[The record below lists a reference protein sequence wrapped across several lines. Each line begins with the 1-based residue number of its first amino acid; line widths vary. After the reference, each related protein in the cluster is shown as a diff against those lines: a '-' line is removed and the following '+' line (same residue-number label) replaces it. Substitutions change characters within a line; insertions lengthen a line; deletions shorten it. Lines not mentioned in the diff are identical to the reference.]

1 MHEEKMLSGPSPRH
15 GNRFSKSPPFL
26 VPGLLVVIVILSFNY
41 WRTSRLNKELLER
54 VAVSDAHSQ
63 KLDYEMKDAAEK
75 SKTLVESLQQSLAEE
90 KNNVQSQKELLR
102 QEKVTHIY
110 IYVQQLC

>member
-1 MHEEKMLSGPSPRH
+1 M
-15 GNRFSKSPPFL
+15 
-26 VPGLLVVIVILSFNY
+26 
-41 WRTSRLNKELLER
+41 NKELLER

-102 QEKVTHIY
+102 QEKVIHIY
-110 IYVQQLC
+110 IYMYNNFVRSRKFNNCYHGINNTPTVVI